1 MIKNA
6 QVLLKQI
13 ERINSIGMA
22 LSAESD
28 HEKLLETILLGAQEI
43 TNADG
48 GTIYTMS
55 EDHKQLSFK
64 IMRNKS
70 LNIAYGGTTGKEI
83 PFPPLNIF
91 LKDEIPNL
99 ESVATYCAIKDKTVN
114 LQNAYDSKDFDFA
127 GMRKFDEETGYHSQ
141 SFIAVPMKNYN
152 SEVIAVLQL
161 INATDHITKEII
173 PFSPQHQ
180 SLVESLAS
188 QASIAMTN
196 KQLVDGLKHLF
207 EAFIELIANAV
218 DKKSPYTGQHCR
230 MVPELTM
237 MLAEAAINTNHG
249 PLKDFHLNTR
259 ELYELRVASWLH
271 DCGKITTPES
281 VMDKPR
287 KLSTIFDRIQLIE
300 ERFETLKKQA
310 ECEMLKQQISLLKS
324 DPKADFS
331 NLNSLQSSFEKQCD
345 DDFNFLCS
353 INIGSEFMSDADYQ
367 RLLNIASTPLKNK
380 NNEPINFLNE
390 NEVYNL
396 SIKKGTLTKEER
408 DIINHHIVATID
420 MLDSL
425 PYPKELMRVPEYA
438 CNHHERMDGK
448 GYPRGLTKAQMSI
461 PARIMGIADI
471 FEALTSQDR
480 PYKKAKTLSESLSIL
495 GKMKLDNH
503 IDPDLFVIFISEKIY
518 LKYAEKFLDKSQIDA
533 VDESKIPGYLAS

>member
-1 MIKNA
+1 
-6 QVLLKQI
+6 
-13 ERINSIGMA
+13 
-22 LSAESD
+22 
-28 HEKLLETILLGAQEI
+28 
-43 TNADG
+43 
-48 GTIYTMS
+48 
-55 EDHKQLSFK
+55 
-64 IMRNKS
+64 
-70 LNIAYGGTTGKEI
+70 
-83 PFPPLNIF
+83 
-91 LKDEIPNL
+91 
-99 ESVATYCAIKDKTVN
+99 
-114 LQNAYDSKDFDFA
+114 
-127 GMRKFDEETGYHSQ
+127 
-141 SFIAVPMKNYN
+141 
-152 SEVIAVLQL
+152 
-161 INATDHITKEII
+161 
-173 PFSPQHQ
+173 
-180 SLVESLAS
+180 
-188 QASIAMTN
+188 
-196 KQLVDGLKHLF
+196 
-207 EAFIELIANAV
+207 
-218 DKKSPYTGQHCR
+218 
-230 MVPELTM
+230 
-237 MLAEAAINTNHG
+237 
-249 PLKDFHLNTR
+249 
-259 ELYELRVASWLH
+259 
-271 DCGKITTPES
+271 
-281 VMDKPR
+281 
-287 KLSTIFDRIQLIE
+287 
-300 ERFETLKKQA
+300 
-310 ECEMLKQQISLLKS
+310 MLKQQISLLKS

-503 IDPDLFVIFISEKIY
+503 IDPDLFDIFISEKIY